1 MVKLKLKYILLNY
14 LLYVNCVGKRYDIQ
28 KNELLPFTSIKK
40 RKRKMGS
47 SLRSK
52 WRFCSSPSPLV
63 RKTGRR
69 SPPGSLPGVWS
80 HSLELTEHRCDRRSP
95 EGAGWQPAAV
105 AEASAILGNTN
116 RTEPGQH
123 RQLLL
128 QGMLHWKLFLSKH
141 PRLITSNVGAW
152 ARTGVEDSSRDE
164 YTLQHGARKGRTFQC
179 QEKRGLYSS
188 LHKQMALIQRMK
200 RRTEARV
207 NNLYTPDQR
216 RAHFWLGKNALFCS
230 EHILK

>member
-1 MVKLKLKYILLNY
+1 MISKKMNFY
-14 LLYVNCVGKRYDIQ
+14 LLPPLKKEREKWEAVWEVNEGFAP
-28 KNELLPFTSIKK
+28 LPA
-40 RKRKMGS
+40 
-47 SLRSK
+47 L
-52 WRFCSSPSPLV
+52 LV

-80 HSLELTEHRCDRRSP
+80 HGLELTEHRCDRRSP

-141 PRLITSNVGAW
+141 LCLITSNVGAW

-164 YTLQHGARKGRTFQC
+164 YTLQHGARKGQTFQS